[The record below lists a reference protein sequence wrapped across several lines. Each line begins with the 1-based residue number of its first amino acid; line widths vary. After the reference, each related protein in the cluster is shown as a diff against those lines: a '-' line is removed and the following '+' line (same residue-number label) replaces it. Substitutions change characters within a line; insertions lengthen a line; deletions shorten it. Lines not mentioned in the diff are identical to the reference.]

1 MNFSRLIMED
11 TVSNII
17 DLYWAGGF
25 CMHFILAFGIFT
37 IAFTVER
44 VFALFINYKMA
55 PQDLRKNLLNFIARG
70 DMKGAC
76 DYIELS
82 AKNTSIGRVA
92 MTGFKLKSVGAG
104 DEALQARMDE
114 QITKEVSF
122 YDKRTNFL
130 SMFGNVATLFG
141 LLGTV
146 TGLIGSFAGA
156 AASSPAERAN
166 LLSQGIS
173 EALYT
178 TAFGLMVAIPALV
191 VFAIFQSKT
200 DKIVGDL
207 TETSSQ
213 IYHDLLF
220 YADTGKD
227 VKGKNLLH
235 STEKMDE
242 ATISRS

>member
-1 MNFSRLIMED
+1 M
-11 TVSNII
+11 SNII

-25 CMHFILAFGIFT
+25 CMHFILAFGLFT
-37 IAFTVER
+37 IAFTFER
-44 VFALFINYKMA
+44 TLALFIRYKAA
-55 PQDLRKNLLNFIARG
+55 PADIRQNLLNYIARG
-70 DMKGAC
+70 DMKAAC
-76 DYIELS
+76 DYIEMT
-82 AKNTSIGRVA
+82 AKDTSLGRVA
-92 MTGFKLKSVGAG
+92 LTGFKLKNAGAG

-114 QITKEVSF
+114 QLTKEVGF
-122 YDKRTNFL
+122 YDQRTAFL

-191 VFAIFQSKT
+191 VYAIFQNKT
-200 DKIVGDL
+200 DKIVGSL
-207 TETSSQ
+207 TETAAQ

-235 STEKMDE
+235 STETVDGPQM
-242 ATISRS
+242 ISRS

>member
-1 MNFSRLIMED
+1 MED
-11 TVSNII
+11 IVNNII
-17 DLYWAGGF
+17 DLYLAGGF
-25 CMHFILAFGIFT
+25 CMHFILAFGVLT
-37 IAFTVER
+37 VAFTFER
-44 VFALFINYKMA
+44 AFALFINYKQA

-82 AKNTSIGRVA
+82 AKNTSLGRVA
-92 MTGFKLKSVGAG
+92 MTGFKMKVAGAG

-156 AASSPAERAN
+156 AAANPAERAN
-166 LLSQGIS
+166 LLSHGIS

-191 VFAIFQSKT
+191 VYAIYQSRT
-200 DKIVGDL
+200 DTIVGGL
-207 TETSSQ
+207 TESSSQ
-213 IYHDLLF
+213 VYHDLLF
-220 YADTGKD
+220 YTDSGKD
-227 VKGKNLLH
+227 VKGKNLLQT
-235 STEKMDE
+235 TESVE
-242 ATISRS
+242 ANQITSRS

>member
-1 MNFSRLIMED
+1 MED
-11 TVSNII
+11 LVRNII

-25 CMHFILAFGIFT
+25 AMHFILAFGIFT
-37 IAFTVER
+37 FAFIIERTVSLYLKHKE
-44 VFALFINYKMA
+44 A
-55 PQDLRKNLLNFIARG
+55 PADLRKNLLGFIARG

-76 DYIELS
+76 DYIEMA
-82 AKNTSIGRVA
+82 AKGTSIGRVA
-92 MTGFKLKSVGAG
+92 MTGFKLKAAGAG

-114 QITKEVSF
+114 QLTKEMSF
-122 YDKRTNFL
+122 YDKRTAFL

-166 LLSQGIS
+166 LLSSGIS

-191 VFAIFQSKT
+191 AFAIFQNKT
-200 DKIVGDL
+200 DKIVGAI
-207 TETSSQ
+207 TESASQ

-220 YADTGKD
+220 YTDSGRD
-227 VKGKNLLH
+227 VKGKSLLH
-235 STEKMDE
+235 TTEEVDGPSL
-242 ATISRS
+242 ISRS

>member
-1 MNFSRLIMED
+1 MED
-11 TVSNII
+11 LVRNII

-25 CMHFILAFGIFT
+25 AMHFILAFGVFTFAFT
-37 IAFTVER
+37 IER
-44 VFALFINYKMA
+44 TFALFLKYKAA
-55 PQDLRKNLLNFIARG
+55 PGDLRQTLLNFIARS

-76 DYIELS
+76 DYIEMK
-82 AKNTSIGRVA
+82 AKDTSLGRVA
-92 MTGFKLKSVGAG
+92 MTGLKMKVAGAG

-114 QITKEVSF
+114 QLTKEVGF
-122 YDKRTNFL
+122 YDKRTSFL

-191 VFAIFQSKT
+191 VYAIFQNRT
-200 DKIVGDL
+200 DKIVGSL
-207 TETSSQ
+207 TESAAQ

-220 YADTGKD
+220 YADTGRD
-227 VKGKNLLH
+227 VKGKTLLH
-235 STEKMDE
+235 STETVDGPQI
-242 ATISRS
+242 ISRS